1 MSDKKFMSYGDAE
14 TVFTEFAD
22 NIKAKEPLVFKGTQA
37 EWDALTEEEKSNF
50 ELVCLT
56 DDSKTGETVDAVTD
70 GDMRAVTSNAVY
82 NAINSNPQIKKFQSG
97 IWTGVVAIAS
107 QTKQTITITMPEAMP
122 STNYFVVLACPDISI
137 WGIFKSVV
145 STTQFNVSLYNFHT
159 AAVNA
164 QNITWNAIELG

>member
-1 MSDKKFMSYGDAE
+1 MDSKNYLDLDGLERVADK
-14 TVFTEFAD
+14 V
-22 NIKAKEPLVFKGTQA
+22 KAKEPLVFKGTQA
-37 EWDALTEEEKSNF
+37 EWNALTEEEQALF
-50 ELVCLT
+50 TVRYHPDEA
-56 DDSKTGETVDAVTD
+56 TGDVTDAVTD
-70 GDMRAVTSNAVY
+70 GDLRAVTSNAVY

-137 WGIFKSVV
+137 WGIFKRVV
-145 STTQFNVSLYNFHT
+145 STTQFDVSLYNFHT

-164 QNITWNAIELG
+164 QNITWNAIEIG